1 MASEYQSCAGVDRV
15 AGAVGPLFYA
25 MVIMVDPGSSA
36 TRISFEQFKK
46 IGQQARILIEELLLT
61 PRL

>member
-1 MASEYQSCAGVDRV
+1 MSPVKYQSCAGVDRV

-25 MVIMVDPGSSA
+25 VVIMVDPGSSA
-36 TRISFEQFKK
+36 TRISFKK
-46 IGQQARILIEELLLT
+46 IGQQARILFEELLLT